1 MPESLV
7 PTPLAPFAALED
19 PRLDRTKRYHPLDVI
34 FMAPCA
40 VVSGANDGVAME
52 KFGKSKRAWLE
63 KYLSLPTGTPCH
75 DTFTRVFAA
84 VDGEAIVACFLK
96 WVEALPEST
105 DGQLVAI
112 DGKTARATPDRA
124 KGKNPL
130 HIVSARA
137 AENRLFLGQ
146 EVVDERS
153 NEITAIPKLLAVL
166 ELTGAIVT
174 IDAMGRQKEIAAK
187 IREKKADY
195 VLAVKGNQEHLEEDI
210 IRGVRGGGQ
219 GPKSADAPHA
229 HRTRARTRTN
239 RNAPDPSDGRAGD
252 VAEPRGLARRR
263 HDRPPHARLYGK
275 RRREVGGALFHQ
287 QFAAA
292 GKEDRPRDSR
302 SLGHR
307 EWLALGVGRVLRGRP
322 QPCSDGQ
329 CRRHPGPA
337 APLGVVP
344 APAQRRDHRGDREET
359 AASGLE
365 RPSSGNAAR
374 AYFLRF

>member
-19 PRLDRTKRYHPLDVI
+19 PRLDRTKRYHPLDII

-84 VDGEAIVACFLK
+84 VDGEAFVACFLK

-137 AENRLFLGQ
+137 GPARINRQSRGL
-146 EVVDERS
+146 RS
-153 NEITAIPKLLAVL
+153 EPAPNIFVSN
-166 ELTGAIVT
+166 GDRFVS
-174 IDAMGRQKEIAAK
+174 G
-187 IREKKADY
+187 
-195 VLAVKGNQEHLEEDI
+195 
-210 IRGVRGGGQ
+210 RGGLDGAERWQ
-219 GPKSADAPHA
+219 GFLS
-229 HRTRARTRTN
+229 
-239 RNAPDPSDGRAGD
+239 
-252 VAEPRGLARRR
+252 
-263 HDRPPHARLYGK
+263 
-275 RRREVGGALFHQ
+275 
-287 QFAAA
+287 
-292 GKEDRPRDSR
+292 
-302 SLGHR
+302 
-307 EWLALGVGRVLRGRP
+307 W
-322 QPCSDGQ
+322 
-329 CRRHPGPA
+329 
-337 APLGVVP
+337 
-344 APAQRRDHRGDREET
+344 
-359 AASGLE
+359 
-365 RPSSGNAAR
+365 PSSSMWERWGRILNRSPTPDTSAIANTCSSMSR
-374 AYFLRF
+374 